1 MLIGQLV
8 SRASSQL
15 PPKGIALSSAL
26 LFFKSNTPPSG
37 IMVTGR
43 RKSVRGSDLGCDLVV
58 IWDDEGGEDA
68 DESWLSTRE
77 RQVNY

>member
-1 MLIGQLV
+1 
-8 SRASSQL
+8 
-15 PPKGIALSSAL
+15 
-26 LFFKSNTPPSG
+26 
-37 IMVTGR
+37 MVTGR